1 MNIQSNS
8 TLPPS
13 QATTPGL
20 HKSKLNVILTGNL
33 LALSAS
39 ICWGLNEPANKE
51 LIPAWISS
59 SGVALSRIFGATVI
73 IWIISL
79 FIKKEKIQH
88 SDWKLLW
95 WSALMMMGFVYV
107 FSLAFNTASAI
118 DIAIILTFQPML
130 VVLIN
135 AIFKH
140 QKVSALE
147 IIGMLIAFGGAIM
160 VILAGGKLDSGRL
173 IGDLF
178 AVICAITYAAYL
190 VIIEGPSK
198 RYGTVNLMRWIFL
211 FTSIIALPLIFT
223 LKFDM
228 KIITHTEW
236 LPVALLLFIV
246 LFPTVYCYIVT
257 PPSIRM
263 IGSGLF
269 SLYQY
274 LVPVITC
281 IVSIIFKIDTF
292 HWYQPVSLVIIVGG
306 VVLANYGKE
315 KADRKQ
321 TAMQEAMTAKTSAKA
336 SGPTTGDTGK

>member
-1 MNIQSNS
+1 MNTS
-8 TLPPS
+8 TDSTPS
-13 QATTPGL
+13 ASG
-20 HKSKLNVILTGNL
+20 KSKLSTIIQGNL
-33 LALSAS
+33 LALSAA
-39 ICWGLNEPANKE
+39 ICWGLNEPANKT
-51 LIPAWISS
+51 LIPDWISA

-79 FIKKEKIQH
+79 FVKREKILH

-95 WSALMMMGFVYV
+95 WAGLMMVGFVYV

-140 QKVSALE
+140 QKVSKLE
-147 IIGMLIAFGGAIM
+147 ILGLVIAFGGAIL
-160 VILAGGKLDSGRL
+160 VILAGGNLDNGRL
-173 IGDLF
+173 IGDFF
-178 AVICAITYAAYL
+178 AVICAITYASYL

-198 RYGTVNLMRWIFL
+198 RYGTVNLMKWIFL
-211 FTSIIALPLIFT
+211 FTAIISLPLIFT
-223 LKFDM
+223 LSPDM
-228 KIITHTEW
+228 KILTHTKW

-257 PPSIRM
+257 PPSIKM

-281 IVSIIFKIDTF
+281 VVSIIFKIDTF

-306 VVLANYGKE
+306 VVLANYAKE
-315 KADRKQ
+315 KTDASSGGKHNV
-321 TAMQEAMTAKTSAKA
+321 TSVKH
-336 SGPTTGDTGK
+336 

>member
-1 MNIQSNS
+1 MNNTDNS
-8 TLPPS
+8 TPLAR
-13 QATTPGL
+13 Q
-20 HKSKLNVILTGNL
+20 KSRLSTILWGNL
-33 LALSAS
+33 LAFSAAF
-39 ICWGLNEPANKE
+39 CWGLNEPANKA
-51 LIPAWISS
+51 LIPDWISA

-79 FIKKEKIQH
+79 FVKHEKIQR
-88 SDWKLLW
+88 SDWKLLA
-95 WSALMMMGFVYV
+95 WSAVMMMGFIYI

-147 IIGMLIAFGGAIM
+147 IMGLVIAFAGALL
-160 VILAGGKLDSGRL
+160 VILAGGNLDSGRL
-173 IGDLF
+173 TGDFF
-178 AVICAITYAAYL
+178 AVVCAITYAAYL

-198 RYGTVNLMRWIFL
+198 RYGTVNLMKWIFL
-211 FTSIIALPLIFT
+211 FTSILALPLIFT
-223 LKFDM
+223 IPHDM
-228 KIITHTEW
+228 KIFTHTEW
-236 LPVALLLFIV
+236 LPVGLLLFIV

-257 PPSIRM
+257 PPSIKM

-281 IVSIIFKIDTF
+281 IVSIMFKLDSF
-292 HWYQPVSLVIIVGG
+292 HWYQPVSLVIIIGG
-306 VVLANYGKE
+306 VVLANYAKE
-315 KADRKQ
+315 KSDSESR
-321 TAMQEAMTAKTSAKA
+321 S
-336 SGPTTGDTGK
+336 